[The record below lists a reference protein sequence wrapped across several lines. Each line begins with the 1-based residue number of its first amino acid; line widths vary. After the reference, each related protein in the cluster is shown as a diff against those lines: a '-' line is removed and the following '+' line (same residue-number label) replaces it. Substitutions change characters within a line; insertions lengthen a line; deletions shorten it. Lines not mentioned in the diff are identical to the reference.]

1 MFVFQPFIYY
11 SFHILTNNYS
21 FQIWNCEVYSTIFV
35 VSLIHNT
42 KYLNTMKNTNTI
54 LAAYFG
60 TLAIAFIL
68 SFAPYFIGRFQYNN
82 ACMVI
87 QNLTEQTDGE
97 IEAVLLTFDFRNMD
111 AFEQPTFA
119 DYYEAGLTATNF

>member
-1 MFVFQPFIYY
+1 
-11 SFHILTNNYS
+11 
-21 FQIWNCEVYSTIFV
+21 
-35 VSLIHNT
+35 
-42 KYLNTMKNTNTI
+42 MKNTNTI

-60 TLAIAFIL
+60 ALAIAFIL
-68 SFAPYFIGRFQYNN
+68 SFAPYFIGRFQYSN

-97 IEAVLLTFDFRNMD
+97 IEAVLLTFNFRNMN
-111 AFEQPTFA
+111 AFEQPNFA

>member
-1 MFVFQPFIYY
+1 
-11 SFHILTNNYS
+11 
-21 FQIWNCEVYSTIFV
+21 
-35 VSLIHNT
+35 
-42 KYLNTMKNTNTI
+42 MKNTNTI

-60 TLAIAFIL
+60 TLALLLAL
-68 SFAPYFIGRFQYNN
+68 SFVPYFIGRFQYSN

-97 IEAVLLTFDFRNMD
+97 IEAVLLTFNFRNMD

>member
-1 MFVFQPFIYY
+1 
-11 SFHILTNNYS
+11 
-21 FQIWNCEVYSTIFV
+21 
-35 VSLIHNT
+35 
-42 KYLNTMKNTNTI
+42 MKNTNTI

-60 TLAIAFIL
+60 ALPIAFIL
-68 SFAPYFIGRFQYNN
+68 SFIPYFIGRFQYSN

-97 IEAVLLTFDFRNMD
+97 IEAVLLTFNFRNMT

>member
-1 MFVFQPFIYY
+1 
-11 SFHILTNNYS
+11 
-21 FQIWNCEVYSTIFV
+21 
-35 VSLIHNT
+35 
-42 KYLNTMKNTNTI
+42 MKNTNTI

-60 TLAIAFIL
+60 ALAIAFIL
-68 SFAPYFIGRFQYNN
+68 SFAPYFIGKFQYSN

-87 QNLTEQTDGE
+87 QNLTDRTDGE
-97 IEAVLLTFDFRNMD
+97 IEAVLLTFNFRNMD

>member
-1 MFVFQPFIYY
+1 
-11 SFHILTNNYS
+11 
-21 FQIWNCEVYSTIFV
+21 
-35 VSLIHNT
+35 
-42 KYLNTMKNTNTI
+42 MKNTNTI

-60 TLAIAFIL
+60 ALALLFAL
-68 SFAPYFIGRFQYNN
+68 SFVPYFVGRFQYNN

-87 QNLTEQTDGE
+87 QNLTDRTDGE
-97 IEAVLLTFDFRNMD
+97 IEAVLLTFNFRNMT

>member
-1 MFVFQPFIYY
+1 
-11 SFHILTNNYS
+11 
-21 FQIWNCEVYSTIFV
+21 
-35 VSLIHNT
+35 
-42 KYLNTMKNTNTI
+42 MKNTTQI
-54 LAAYFG
+54 LVAYFG
-60 TLAIAFIL
+60 ALSLLLAL
-68 SFAPYFIGRFQYNN
+68 SFVPYFIGRFQYSN

-97 IEAVLLTFDFRNMD
+97 IEAVLLTFNFRNMD

>member
-1 MFVFQPFIYY
+1 
-11 SFHILTNNYS
+11 
-21 FQIWNCEVYSTIFV
+21 
-35 VSLIHNT
+35 
-42 KYLNTMKNTNTI
+42 MKNTNTI

-68 SFAPYFIGRFQYNN
+68 SFAPYFIGKFQYSN

-87 QNLTEQTDGE
+87 QNLTDRTDGE
-97 IEAVLLTFDFRNMD
+97 IEAVLLTFNFRNMD

>member
-1 MFVFQPFIYY
+1 
-11 SFHILTNNYS
+11 
-21 FQIWNCEVYSTIFV
+21 
-35 VSLIHNT
+35 
-42 KYLNTMKNTNTI
+42 MKNTNTI

-68 SFAPYFIGRFQYNN
+68 SFAPYFIGRFQYSN

-87 QNLTEQTDGE
+87 MNLTEQTDGE
-97 IEAVLLTFDFRNMD
+97 IEAVLLTFNFRNMT

>member
-1 MFVFQPFIYY
+1 
-11 SFHILTNNYS
+11 
-21 FQIWNCEVYSTIFV
+21 
-35 VSLIHNT
+35 
-42 KYLNTMKNTNTI
+42 MKNTNTI

-60 TLAIAFIL
+60 TLALLLAL
-68 SFAPYFIGRFQYNN
+68 SFAPYFIGRFQYSN

-97 IEAVLLTFDFRNMD
+97 IEAVLLTFNFRNMN

>member
-1 MFVFQPFIYY
+1 
-11 SFHILTNNYS
+11 
-21 FQIWNCEVYSTIFV
+21 
-35 VSLIHNT
+35 
-42 KYLNTMKNTNTI
+42 MKNTNTI

-68 SFAPYFIGRFQYNN
+68 SFAPYFIGRFQYSN

-87 QNLTEQTDGE
+87 QNLTEQTDEE

-119 DYYEAGLTATNF
+119 DYYEAGLATTNF

>member
-1 MFVFQPFIYY
+1 
-11 SFHILTNNYS
+11 
-21 FQIWNCEVYSTIFV
+21 
-35 VSLIHNT
+35 
-42 KYLNTMKNTNTI
+42 MKNTNTI

-60 TLAIAFIL
+60 ALAIAFIL

-87 QNLTEQTDGE
+87 MNLTEQTDGE
-97 IEAVLLTFDFRNMD
+97 IEAVLLTFNFRNMT

>member
-1 MFVFQPFIYY
+1 
-11 SFHILTNNYS
+11 
-21 FQIWNCEVYSTIFV
+21 
-35 VSLIHNT
+35 
-42 KYLNTMKNTNTI
+42 MKNTNTI

-68 SFAPYFIGRFQYNN
+68 SFAPYFIGRFQYSN

-97 IEAVLLTFDFRNMD
+97 IEAVLLTFNFRNMT

>member
-1 MFVFQPFIYY
+1 
-11 SFHILTNNYS
+11 
-21 FQIWNCEVYSTIFV
+21 
-35 VSLIHNT
+35 
-42 KYLNTMKNTNTI
+42 MKNTNTI

-60 TLAIAFIL
+60 ALAIAFIL

-82 ACMVI
+82 ANMVI
-87 QNLTEQTDGE
+87 MNLTERTDGE
-97 IEAVLLTFDFRNMD
+97 IEAVLLTFNFRNMD

>member
-1 MFVFQPFIYY
+1 
-11 SFHILTNNYS
+11 
-21 FQIWNCEVYSTIFV
+21 
-35 VSLIHNT
+35 
-42 KYLNTMKNTNTI
+42 MKNTNTI

-60 TLAIAFIL
+60 ALAIAFIL
-68 SFAPYFIGRFQYNN
+68 SFIPYFIGRFQYSN

-97 IEAVLLTFDFRNMD
+97 IEAVLLTFDFRNMN

>member
-1 MFVFQPFIYY
+1 
-11 SFHILTNNYS
+11 
-21 FQIWNCEVYSTIFV
+21 
-35 VSLIHNT
+35 
-42 KYLNTMKNTNTI
+42 MKNTNTI

-60 TLAIAFIL
+60 ALAIAFAL
-68 SFAPYFIGRFQYNN
+68 SFAPYFIGKFQYSN

-87 QNLTEQTDGE
+87 QNLTDRTDGE
-97 IEAVLLTFDFRNMD
+97 IEAVLLTFNFRNMT